1 MITMTYSIKIYD
13 SKGSPIGELPTAT
26 AQDIM
31 KYINK
36 GFIVK
41 DMVTGQ
47 EITLADVNAA
57 VGVADG
63 FIDIG

>member
-1 MITMTYSIKIYD
+1 MTYSIKIFD
-13 SKGSPIGELPTAT
+13 DKGGLIGQLPTAT
-26 AQDIM
+26 PQDIM

-41 DMVTGQ
+41 DINTGR
-47 EITLADVNAA
+47 EITLADVNSN
-57 VGVADG
+57 VGVSDG

>member
-1 MITMTYSIKIYD
+1 MFSIRIYD
-13 SKGSPIGELPTAT
+13 SKRNLIGELPTAT

-41 DMVTGQ
+41 NVISGE
-47 EITLADVNAA
+47 EITLDNINSS
-57 VGVADG
+57 VGVSDG

>member
-1 MITMTYSIKIYD
+1 MFSIRIYD
-13 SKGSPIGELPTAT
+13 SKRNLIGELPTAT

-31 KYINK
+31 QSINK

-41 DMVTGQ
+41 NVISGE
-47 EITLADVNAA
+47 EITLDNINSS
-57 VGVADG
+57 VGVSDG

>member
-1 MITMTYSIKIYD
+1 MFSIRIHD
-13 SKGSPIGELPTAT
+13 SKRNLIGELPTAT

-41 DMVTGQ
+41 NVISGE
-47 EITLADVNAA
+47 EITLDNINSS
-57 VGVADG
+57 VGVSDG

>member
-1 MITMTYSIKIYD
+1 MFSIRIYD
-13 SKGSPIGELPTAT
+13 SKRNLIGELPTAT

-36 GFIVK
+36 GFIIKNVIS
-41 DMVTGQ
+41 GE
-47 EITLADVNAA
+47 EITLDNINSS
-57 VGVADG
+57 VGVSDG